1 MKNYSTFFFS
11 LLLLL
16 DLSSGLA
23 QNLSKEQ
30 MLDLTPLWQGERF
43 DDGRPKVTQ
52 SILERMKQ
60 VSIEEAW
67 VVLKNEGYFNQFEGN
82 WQPLHDDVP
91 FVGRALTVQYLP
103 NRPDVSD
110 QIKKMGLAK
119 GEIGNTNSWPIDKL
133 AEYDVYVADG
143 FGKIVDGTLIGD
155 NLGNAIYAKS
165 KTGVVFNASS
175 RDMEGLSQIDGFNAF
190 VKGWD
195 PSFLKEVMLL
205 SINYPIRIGA
215 ATVMPGDVV
224 LAKKTGVIFIP
235 AHLAE
240 KVVTTSEI
248 VRLRD
253 LFGITRLKE
262 GIYTPGQ
269 IDNKW
274 SEAIEKDFA
283 KWLEDHIDE
292 LPLNVQNKLLRIIT
306 DQRFKRS
313 EDNQEVRINFR
324 LICAS
329 STSLKE
335 DVLKGF
341 KIGADDYLTKPFDSD
356 VLLAKIKAVFNRKA
370 LVQTPKSDVF
380 EFKFGDFT

>member
-1 MKNYSTFFFS
+1 MTMKNYATFFFS

-30 MLDLTPLWQGERF
+30 LLDLTPLWQGERF
-43 DDGRPKVTQ
+43 DDGRPKVAQ

-110 QIKKMGLAK
+110 QIKKMGVAN

-133 AEYDVYVADG
+133 VEYDVYVADG

-175 RDMEGLSQIDGFNAF
+175 RDMEGLSQIEGFNAF

-283 KWLEDHIDE
+283 KWLEDHMDE
-292 LPLNVQNKLLRIIT
+292 LPVPKAQIQELLK
-306 DQRFKRS
+306 KR
-313 EDNQEVRINFR
+313 
-324 LICAS
+324 
-329 STSLKE
+329 TW
-335 DVLKGF
+335 
-341 KIGADDYLTKPFDSD
+341 
-356 VLLAKIKAVFNRKA
+356 
-370 LVQTPKSDVF
+370 
-380 EFKFGDFT
+380 